1 MIGDY
6 KYERGEM
13 TDDHLL
19 EKVTKGW
26 VTRDNETECG
36 SGSQKKNTKLVTKIL
51 HHIVKKYDIV
61 TLSDAGA
68 GDLNW
73 IPDNLNVLYQG
84 YDLYPRHEAVVQFD
98 ITKEIL
104 EKSDLI
110 LCRHVLNHL
119 SIDFSTCAINNFKA
133 SGSKYLLI
141 TNCNNQR
148 NYWDT
153 FDFKVDGELIET
165 LKDCQHWDLELY
177 KL

>member
-1 MIGDY
+1 
-6 KYERGEM
+6 
-13 TDDHLL
+13 
-19 EKVTKGW
+19 
-26 VTRDNETECG
+26 
-36 SGSQKKNTKLVTKIL
+36 
-51 HHIVKKYDIV
+51 
-61 TLSDAGA
+61 
-68 GDLNW
+68 
-73 IPDNLNVLYQG
+73 LYQG
-84 YDLYPRHEAVVQFD
+84 YDLFPRHEAVKQFD

>member
-19 EKVTKGW
+19 RKVTKGW

-84 YDLYPRHEAVVQFD
+84 YDLFPRHEAVKQFD

-133 SGSKYLLI
+133 SG
-141 TNCNNQR
+141 
-148 NYWDT
+148 
-153 FDFKVDGELIET
+153 